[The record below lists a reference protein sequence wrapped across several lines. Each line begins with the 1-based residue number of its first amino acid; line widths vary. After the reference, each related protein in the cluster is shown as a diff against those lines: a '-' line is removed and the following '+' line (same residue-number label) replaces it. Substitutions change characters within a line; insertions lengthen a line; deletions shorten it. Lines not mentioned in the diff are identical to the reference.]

1 MENPYHNP
9 YTPPGAGVLP
19 AAPAQARCTPR
30 MLALNGRIG
39 RVRYLVYVSLLTSL
53 LVGATVLMVA
63 ALLPVGPLTSSLALL
78 MLIPLLGMLAVMAR
92 RRLNDLG
99 RSGWWCVLGLVPF
112 VNLVVGLWPLLEAGN
127 PGENAY
133 GLPPPP
139 NGWQLVLAAWVL
151 PLAMLLC
158 LPTCLRMQ
166 YRWNSIVAAAY
177 VDMQTPPGMPHQ
189 PAPPHLTSIWR

>member
-1 MENPYHNP
+1 MNNPYA
-9 YTPPGAGVLP
+9 PPGADMIIAGPV
-19 AAPAQARCTPR
+19 QARCTPR
-30 MLALNGRIG
+30 LLALHGRIG

-53 LVGATVLMVA
+53 LIAAAVLMVA
-63 ALLPVGPLTSSLALL
+63 ALMPFDAPVSSLALL
-78 MLIPLLGMLAVMAR
+78 MLIPLLSMLFVMTR

-99 RSGWWCVLGLVPF
+99 CSGWWSLLGLIPF

-151 PLAMLLC
+151 PLAMLLS
-158 LPTCLRMQ
+158 LPTVMKMQ
-166 YRWNSIVAAAY
+166 NRWSTIVAAAY
-177 VDMQTPPGMPHQ
+177 FHVPMPGVPDG
-189 PAPPHLTSIWR
+189 PAPPHLTPIWR